1 MASFGPK
8 IEFKSLEKLK
18 PLETFGEDDKL
29 EDSKRLEKGN
39 DQSGGNG
46 TLGHELENI
55 PDHVEASDG
64 ASLTSGTDTMT
75 SIDADLVVR
84 TEDTELFPP
93 VKTDNEVLRGVTAAM
108 RAGNGEFNYT
118 FKDVTVGKDAKES
131 LYKSLLNQ
139 RAEMHV
145 MIEKYGT
152 PPTIF
157 ERVHFV
163 KDFNDIRAGG
173 VAGIHKDIG
182 EDLWKAIEKKVCKK
196 SQHPLH
202 DVKSTNLS
210 SQDPEAFANFYDT
223 VGTRLRF
230 DSELEVNPQ
239 SGKPRLK
246 TPEELQQVDKYKR
259 FQNRTKRFIIA
270 RNALRY
276 AENKALAAYGKQIEP
291 AIKMA
296 QGG

>member
-1 MASFGPK
+1 MPFGPK
-8 IEFKSLEKLK
+8 LKFEGTLEKLK

-29 EDSKRLEKGN
+29 EETERLEKGN
-39 DQSGGNG
+39 DQAGGNG

-55 PDHVEASDG
+55 PDHVEGSDG

-75 SIDADLVVR
+75 TIDADFVTR
-84 TEDTELFPP
+84 TADTEIFPALN
-93 VKTDNEVLRGVTAAM
+93 TDNEVLRGMTTAM
-108 RAGNGEFNYT
+108 RAGNGEFNYR
-118 FKDVTVGKDAKES
+118 FKELTTGKDAKET

-157 ERVHFV
+157 KRVHFV
-163 KDFNDIRAGG
+163 KDFNDIRGG
-173 VAGIHKDIG
+173 EVSGMHKELG
-182 EDLWKAIEKKVCKK
+182 EDLWKAIEAKVWCKTE
-196 SQHPLH
+196 QF
-202 DVKSTNLS
+202 LS
-210 SQDPEAFANFYDT
+210 LQTTDQFWQNPEAFANFYDT

-230 DSELEVNPQ
+230 DSELKAHPQ
-239 SGKPRLK
+239 SGRPQLK
-246 TPEELQQVDKYKR
+246 TEEELQQVDKYKR

-276 AENKALAAYGKQIEP
+276 AEKKALAAYGKQIEP